1 MSAIVSMAFILEFT
15 WLQWCKERETVDWWP
30 LMVSMDNKLQDDG
43 DDDANAASDVVGDDF
58 VCE

>member
-1 MSAIVSMAFILEFT
+1 
-15 WLQWCKERETVDWWP
+15 
-30 LMVSMDNKLQDDG
+30 MVSMDNKLQDDG